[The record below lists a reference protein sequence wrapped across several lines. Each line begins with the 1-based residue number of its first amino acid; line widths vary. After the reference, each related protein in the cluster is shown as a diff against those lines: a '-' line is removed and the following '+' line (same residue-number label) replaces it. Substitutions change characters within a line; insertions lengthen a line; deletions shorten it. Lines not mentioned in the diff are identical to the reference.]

1 MAAAASTIFTVHV
14 KNLAGH
20 VISIDMDGRD
30 FVLVLKSKI
39 RKELDIKFEMVL
51 ILTYLD
57 ESSGTIIELE
67 NFRSLNSYKPTID
80 YEKDVLNLVVN
91 IPIITHPI
99 SSDEKLKWQIK
110 NIKNNNLLEDIPP
123 GTTVIDSITPKM
135 VGKIIYIV
143 SPTNNNKGLQCAINN
158 VDLNS
163 SLIELQVI
171 KAEVILTVMV
181 AGGHQITKALQ
192 NNRVRLL
199 DDAAEGGR
207 RRKRIRRTK
216 RRVTKKRCTHRK

>member
-1 MAAAASTIFTVHV
+1 MAAEASTTFTVHV
-14 KNLAGH
+14 KDLAGR

-30 FVLVLKSKI
+30 LVLVLKQKI
-39 RKELDIKFEMVL
+39 RKELDIKFEMVV

-57 ESSGTIIELE
+57 ESSRTFIELE
-67 NFRSLNSYKPTID
+67 DVRTLNSYKPTID
-80 YEKDVLNLVVN
+80 YEKDVLNLFVN

-143 SPTNNNKGLQCAINN
+143 SPTNNTKGLQCAINN

-192 NNRVRLL
+192 SGRVLL
-199 DDAAEGGR
+199 VDSVDGGR
-207 RRKRIRRTK
+207 RKRSNRSKRRLMKKRRT
-216 RRVTKKRCTHRK
+216 RRK

>member
-1 MAAAASTIFTVHV
+1 MAAEASTTFTVHV
-14 KNLAGH
+14 KDLAGR

-30 FVLVLKSKI
+30 LVLVLKQKI
-39 RKELDIKFEMVL
+39 RKELDIKFEMVV

-57 ESSGTIIELE
+57 ESSGTFIELE
-67 NFRSLNSYKPTID
+67 DFRTLNYYKPTID
-80 YEKDVLNLVVN
+80 YEKDVLNLFVN

-110 NIKNNNLLEDIPP
+110 NIKNNDLLEDIPP

-143 SPTNNNKGLQCAINN
+143 SPTNNTKGLQCAINN

-163 SLIELQVI
+163 SLDE
-171 KAEVILTVMV
+171 
-181 AGGHQITKALQ
+181 
-192 NNRVRLL
+192 R
-199 DDAAEGGR
+199 
-207 RRKRIRRTK
+207 
-216 RRVTKKRCTHRK
+216 

>member
-1 MAAAASTIFTVHV
+1 MAAAASTTFTVHV
-14 KNLAGH
+14 KNMAGH
-20 VISIDMDGRD
+20 VLSIDMDGRD
-30 FVLVLKSKI
+30 IVLVLKQKI

-57 ESSGTIIELE
+57 ESSRTFIELE
-67 NFRSLNSYKPTID
+67 DFRTLNSYKPTID
-80 YEKDVLNLVVN
+80 YEKDVLNLVIN

-99 SSDEKLKWQIK
+99 ISDEKLKWQIK
-110 NIKNNNLLEDIPP
+110 NIKNNDLLEDIPS

-143 SPTNNNKGLQCAINN
+143 SPTNNTKGLQCAINN

-181 AGGHQITKALQ
+181 AGGHQITMALQ
-192 NNRVRLL
+192 SGRVLL

-207 RRKRIRRTK
+207 RKRSNRSK
-216 RRVTKKRCTHRK
+216 RRVTKKRRTHRK